1 MGSAVA
7 KPRNTWSHRQVGKP
21 RQVHQPWGLR
31 RQPSPGPAP
40 RLQARPGECERTR
53 LWFQAA
59 QFGGPAPGDRRT
71 APPSARGWL
80 CGRPPHAPSTPMKC
94 LLIDRC
100 IIQPPQSGDHP
111 VGRWGS
117 LKGGGGVLLIQGQQP
132 QLRKTSQ
139 NTHVFRALAEGDKR
153 SHWHLGGPWREG
165 EAPPPLGTCAGC

>member
-117 LKGGGGVLLIQGQQP
+117 LKGGAGSSSFRGSSPSSGKP
-132 QLRKTSQ
+132 LRTP
-139 NTHVFRALAEGDKR
+139 TCFG
-153 SHWHLGGPWREG
+153 HWPRGTREATGIWVALGGRGKLPHH
-165 EAPPPLGTCAGC
+165 